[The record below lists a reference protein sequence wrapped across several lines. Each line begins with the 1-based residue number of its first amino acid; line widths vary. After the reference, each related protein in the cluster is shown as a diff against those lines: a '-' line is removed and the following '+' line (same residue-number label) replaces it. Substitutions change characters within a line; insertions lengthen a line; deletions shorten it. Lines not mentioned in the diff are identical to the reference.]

1 MSHELRLTRPVK
13 DAPKWKRNPEEK
25 VTWSK
30 PRASRTRRVTG
41 SEGLPLATSLQ
52 TMSTVHETEEMPSPP
67 QQLSRRG
74 TVRPLPVPSMRKI
87 AETASLEYEQ
97 VPPPCL
103 RATSVG
109 PSPLPPCD
117 FCWPPARAPLPPTR
131 HACSTPWVRREAR
144 QAGPK
149 ARETRPPG
157 CQSRAKHAL
166 CEG

>member
-13 DAPKWKRNPEEK
+13 DEPKWKRNPEEK

-109 PSPLPPCD
+109 LRRVLPCPL
-117 FCWPPARAPLPPTR
+117 RAMSAPR
-131 HACSTPWVRREAR
+131 HGRGVRRGKQAR
-144 QAGPK
+144 K
-149 ARETRPPG
+149 REKRDHPG
-157 CQSRAKHAL
+157 VQSRAKHAL